1 MKFVRYGEAGQESP
15 AVLTADGTYVDI
27 SPIVVDLGPDTLAQ
41 LPEIV
46 EAVASRTDLARLNP
60 GDRRIGSPIARPHKI
75 IGIGLNYADH
85 AAESGAEVPREPVV
99 FMKATSSLSGPNDDV
114 VFPPGAT
121 KMDWEVELGVVLGRT
136 ARYLADEAEVQ
147 GAIGGYVIGNDVSER
162 AFQLEREGQWMKG
175 KSADTFTPVG
185 PWLVTPDEVGDVL
198 DLELRLSVNGVIKQ
212 HGSTEKMVF
221 SPAYCIYYI
230 SQFMTLEPGD
240 LVLTGTPPGVGL
252 SSGEYLRP
260 GDVMEVEI
268 QGLGSQIQ
276 TCRQEE
282 RP

>member
-15 AVLTADGTYVDI
+15 AVLTPDGTYVDI
-27 SPIVVDLGPDTLAQ
+27 SPMVADLGPDTLAQ

-46 EAVASRTDLARLNP
+46 EAVASRTDLARLDP

-121 KMDWEVELGVVLGRT
+121 KMDWEVELGVVMGRT

-147 GAIGGYVIGNDVSER
+147 RVIGGYVIGNDVSER

-212 HGSTEKMVF
+212 HGSTQKMVF

-252 SSGEYLRP
+252 STGEYLRP